1 MAQIAQFP
9 GLGMYDEGGKFEVKQ
24 EFIDAARAK
33 AIEEGKK
40 YYGDATNF
48 EVFRDGILNL
58 PDSAINF
65 VARGAEG
72 TGELF
77 AGLASLVMKGGQ
89 LATTTDPDKLT
100 QIMSEP
106 SFTKYMGAFKD
117 KIPTPNLY
125 ESDISGM
132 EDTEKAFGTAGY
144 YTSPVPMAPF
154 AKGIPYLFKAG
165 KAAKEGTEN
174 IIKDVANVITEGDS
188 GFRASAGNTK
198 RFPIQMGGPEKKL
211 IKGVNDTAEDIFSK
225 VDQNIIDNVDI
236 TSGFKYDK
244 GKKLSSYATPE
255 KKKLTLKLLKI
266 AENDKSNEVFG
277 VKFQNAY
284 KNYVLG
290 EDTAIPKDYFR
301 GGFQSYKKVAKNI
314 LSYKNQDPKI
324 LNIPNQQTVRV
335 SPDGTKVTQLVGNTA
350 GDPQTLWN
358 NIKIGKP
365 VTGDAKKRLRSEIIV
380 GDDTKNFRA
389 VKYEITQKD
398 KTVSSKLSTLK
409 NLFEE
414 STDNTHIYS
423 IDHIQAPRFGGANA
437 NKENLTFIMEG
448 PHNNLKNLPTS
459 KTLADDV
466 VKPKS
471 RFEDEVYKRATGLVD
486 AVASGNIKRAE
497 ELSKEI
503 FDLQNNFKNT
513 FKNVDFVVGE
523 AFTPVKTGEKTANYI
538 KYSDE
543 VGLNDEQK
551 KLVENLLPTYSN
563 RPNQG
568 VNVEKSIDR
577 LIDAYSQMAILTPGG
592 KISKGAAGQMYSG
605 KDGGMVEISHLTRP
619 L

>member
-1 MAQIAQFP
+1 MATEIEIKAKERKELLDEIARKRAAAARSEGIVRAAEEGQYGEVGQGGEKGPFDDEIIQDIMEYQAGDVSQLDLTKAQRQFQMP
-9 GLGMYDEGGKFEVKQ
+9 KSSIDKFMRRGLGFLFRKSPLGLALTYGPEV
-24 EFIDAARAK
+24 AK
-33 AIEEGKK
+33 SIKNLVMPADQMVTDTGM
-40 YYGDATNF
+40 
-48 EVFRDGILNL
+48 ILN
-58 PDSAINF
+58 
-65 VARGAEG
+65 
-72 TGELF
+72 
-77 AGLASLVMKGGQ
+77 
-89 LATTTDPDKLT
+89 
-100 QIMSEP
+100 
-106 SFTKYMGAFKD
+106 
-117 KIPTPNLY
+117 
-125 ESDISGM
+125 
-132 EDTEKAFGTAGY
+132 
-144 YTSPVPMAPF
+144 MA
-154 AKGIPYLFKAG
+154 
-165 KAAKEGTEN
+165 
-174 IIKDVANVITEGDS
+174 DD
-188 GFRASAGNTK
+188 TK

-211 IKGVNDTAEDIFSK
+211 IKGVNDTAEDVFSK
-225 VDQNIIDNVDI
+225 ADQKIIDEVDI
-236 TSGFKYDK
+236 VSGFKDANK
-244 GKKLSSYATPE
+244 TPSYATPD
-255 KKKLTLKLLKI
+255 KKKLTLKLLEI
-266 AENDKSNEVFG
+266 AKKDKSNEAFG

-290 EDTAIPKDYFR
+290 EDAAIPKDYFR
-301 GGFQSYKKVAKNI
+301 GGFQSYKKTAKNI
-314 LSYKNQDPKI
+314 LDYKGESSDI
-324 LNIPNQQTVRV
+324 LNISNPTTVRV
-335 SPDGTKVTQLVGNTA
+335 SSDGTKVTQLVGNTA

-358 NIKIGKP
+358 KVKVGQS

-398 KTVSSKLSTLK
+398 KVVSSKLSKLK

-471 RFEDEVYKRATGLVD
+471 RFEDEVYKKATGLVD
-486 AVASGNIKRAE
+486 AVANGNTKRAE

-523 AFTPVKTGEKTANYI
+523 AFTPIKTGEKTANYV
-538 KYSDE
+538 KYSDQ
-543 VGLNDEQK
+543 VGLNNKQK

-563 RPNQG
+563 RPNKG
-568 VNVEKSIDR
+568 VSVEKSIDR

-592 KISKGAAGQMYSG
+592 KISKGAAGQMATM
-605 KDGGMVEISHLTRP
+605 KDGGMIGISHLTRP

>member
-1 MAQIAQFP
+1 MATEIEIKAKERKELLDEIARKRAAAARSEGIVRAAEEGQYGEVGQGGEKGPFDDEIIQDIMEYQAGDVSQLDLTKAQRQFQMP
-9 GLGMYDEGGKFEVKQ
+9 KSSIDKFMRRGLGFLFRKSPLGLALTYGPEV
-24 EFIDAARAK
+24 AK
-33 AIEEGKK
+33 SIKNLVMPADQMVTDTGM
-40 YYGDATNF
+40 
-48 EVFRDGILNL
+48 ILN
-58 PDSAINF
+58 
-65 VARGAEG
+65 
-72 TGELF
+72 
-77 AGLASLVMKGGQ
+77 
-89 LATTTDPDKLT
+89 
-100 QIMSEP
+100 
-106 SFTKYMGAFKD
+106 
-117 KIPTPNLY
+117 
-125 ESDISGM
+125 
-132 EDTEKAFGTAGY
+132 
-144 YTSPVPMAPF
+144 MA
-154 AKGIPYLFKAG
+154 
-165 KAAKEGTEN
+165 
-174 IIKDVANVITEGDS
+174 DD
-188 GFRASAGNTK
+188 TK

-211 IKGVNDTAEDIFSK
+211 IKGVNDTAEDVFSK
-225 VDQNIIDNVDI
+225 ADQKIIDEVDI
-236 TSGFKYDK
+236 VSGFKDANK
-244 GKKLSSYATPE
+244 TPSYATPD
-255 KKKLTLKLLKI
+255 KKKLTLKLLEI
-266 AENDKSNEVFG
+266 AKKDKSNEAFG
-277 VKFQNAY
+277 IKFQNAY

-290 EDTAIPKDYFR
+290 EDAAIPKDYFR
-301 GGFQSYKKVAKNI
+301 GGFQSYKKTAKNI
-314 LSYKNQDPKI
+314 LDYKGESSDI
-324 LNIPNQQTVRV
+324 LNISNPTTVRV
-335 SPDGTKVTQLVGNTA
+335 SSDGTKVTQLVGNTA

-358 NIKIGKP
+358 KVKVGQS

-398 KTVSSKLSTLK
+398 KVVSSKLSKLK

-503 FDLQNNFKNT
+503 FDLQNNFKST

-563 RPNQG
+563 KPNQG
-568 VNVEKSIDR
+568 VSVEKSIDR
-577 LIDAYSQMAILTPGG
+577 LITMYGELASL
-592 KISKGAAGQMYSG
+592 KGAKLTAKEVGQASPM
-605 KDGGMVEISHLTRP
+605 KDGGMVGISHLIRP

>member
-1 MAQIAQFP
+1 MVDLKDTKTRQDILDEIKRKRAAAARSKGIVRAAEEGQYGDVGQGDEKGPFDDEIIQDIMEYQAGDVSQLDLTKAQRQFQMP
-9 GLGMYDEGGKFEVKQ
+9 KSSIDKFMKRGLGFLFRRSPLGLALTYGPEV
-24 EFIDAARAK
+24 AK
-33 AIEEGKK
+33 SIKNLVMPADQMVTDTGM
-40 YYGDATNF
+40 
-48 EVFRDGILNL
+48 ILN
-58 PDSAINF
+58 
-65 VARGAEG
+65 
-72 TGELF
+72 
-77 AGLASLVMKGGQ
+77 M
-89 LATTTDPDKLT
+89 TDD
-100 QIMSEP
+100 
-106 SFTKYMGAFKD
+106 
-117 KIPTPNLY
+117 
-125 ESDISGM
+125 
-132 EDTEKAFGTAGY
+132 
-144 YTSPVPMAPF
+144 
-154 AKGIPYLFKAG
+154 
-165 KAAKEGTEN
+165 
-174 IIKDVANVITEGDS
+174 
-188 GFRASAGNTK
+188 TK
-198 RFPIQMGGPEKKL
+198 RFPIQMGGPEQKL
-211 IKGVNDTAEDIFSK
+211 IKGVNDTVEDIFDE

-236 TSGFKYDK
+236 ISGYRDASKRI
-244 GKKLSSYATPE
+244 SYATPE
-255 KKKLTLKLLKI
+255 KKKLTLKLLKM
-266 AENDKSNEVFG
+266 AENDKSNEAFG

-290 EDTAIPKDYFR
+290 EDAAIPKDYFR
-301 GGFQSYKKVAKNI
+301 GGFQSYKKAAKSI

-324 LNIPNQQTVRV
+324 LNIPNPTTVRV
-335 SPDGTKVTQLVGNTA
+335 SPDGTKVTQLVGNVA

-358 NIKIGKP
+358 NIKVGEPI
-365 VTGDAKKRLRSEIIV
+365 TGDAKKRLRAEIIV
-380 GDDTKNFRA
+380 GDETKNFRA

-398 KTVSSKLSTLK
+398 KVVSSKLSKLK

-486 AVASGNIKRAE
+486 AVANGNTKRAE

-523 AFTPVKTGEKTANYI
+523 AFTPIKTGKKTAGYV
-538 KYSDE
+538 KYSDQ

-563 RPNQG
+563 RPNKG
-568 VNVEKSIDR
+568 VSVEKSIDR

-592 KISKGAAGQMYSG
+592 KISKGAAGQMATM
-605 KDGGMVEISHLTRP
+605 KDGGLVGISHLTRP

>member
-1 MAQIAQFP
+1 MATEIEIKAKERKEILDEIKRKRAAAAKSEGIIGAAERGEYGDVGQGGEKGPFDDEIIQDIMEYQAGDVSQLDLPKAQRGVLPQSSIDKFMKR
-9 GLGMYDEGGKFEVKQ
+9 GLGFFFRKSPLGLALTYGPEV
-24 EFIDAARAK
+24 ARSIKNLVMPADQMVTDT
-33 AIEEGKK
+33 GM
-40 YYGDATNF
+40 
-48 EVFRDGILNL
+48 ILN
-58 PDSAINF
+58 
-65 VARGAEG
+65 
-72 TGELF
+72 
-77 AGLASLVMKGGQ
+77 
-89 LATTTDPDKLT
+89 
-100 QIMSEP
+100 
-106 SFTKYMGAFKD
+106 
-117 KIPTPNLY
+117 
-125 ESDISGM
+125 
-132 EDTEKAFGTAGY
+132 
-144 YTSPVPMAPF
+144 MA
-154 AKGIPYLFKAG
+154 
-165 KAAKEGTEN
+165 
-174 IIKDVANVITEGDS
+174 DD
-188 GFRASAGNTK
+188 TK

-211 IKGVNDTAEDIFSK
+211 IKGVNDTAEDVFSK
-225 VDQNIIDNVDI
+225 ADQKIIDEIDI
-236 TSGFKYDK
+236 VSGFKDANK
-244 GKKLSSYATPE
+244 TPSYATPD
-255 KKKLTLKLLKI
+255 KKKLTLKLLEI
-266 AENDKSNEVFG
+266 AKKDKSNEAFG

-301 GGFQSYKKVAKNI
+301 GGFQSYKKTAKNI
-314 LSYKNQDPKI
+314 LDYKGESSDI
-324 LNIPNQQTVRV
+324 LNISNPTTVRV
-335 SPDGTKVTQLVGNTA
+335 SSDGTKVTQLVGNTA

-358 NIKIGKP
+358 KVKVGQSI
-365 VTGDAKKRLRSEIIV
+365 TGDAKKRLRSEITV

-398 KTVSSKLSTLK
+398 KVVSSKLSKLK

-471 RFEDEVYKRATGLVD
+471 RFEDEVYKKATGLVD
-486 AVASGNIKRAE
+486 AVANGNTKRAE

-523 AFTPVKTGEKTANYI
+523 AFVPIKTGEKTANYV
-538 KYSDE
+538 KYSDQ
-543 VGLNDEQK
+543 VGLNNKQK

-568 VNVEKSIDR
+568 ISVEKSIDR

-592 KISKGAAGQMYSG
+592 KISKGAAGQMATM
-605 KDGGMVEISHLTRP
+605 KNGGMMNINDITGP
-619 L
+619 LGKFSSQI

>member
-106 SFTKYMGAFKD
+106 SFTKYMGAFRD

-211 IKGVNDTAEDIFSK
+211 IKGVNDTAEDLFSK
-225 VDQNIIDNVDI
+225 ADQKIIDEIDI
-236 TSGFKYDK
+236 VSGFKDANK
-244 GKKLSSYATPE
+244 TPSYATPD
-255 KKKLTLKLLKI
+255 KKKLTLKLLEI
-266 AENDKSNEVFG
+266 AKKDKSNEAFG

-290 EDTAIPKDYFR
+290 EDAAIPKDYFR
-301 GGFQSYKKVAKNI
+301 GGFQSYKKTAKNI
-314 LSYKNQDPKI
+314 LDYKGESSDI
-324 LNIPNQQTVRV
+324 LNISNPTTVRV
-335 SPDGTKVTQLVGNTA
+335 SSDGTRVTQLVGNTA

-358 NIKIGKP
+358 NVKIGKP

-380 GDDTKNFRA
+380 GDETKNFRA

-398 KTVSSKLSTLK
+398 KDVSSKLSTLK

-448 PHNNLKNLPTS
+448 PHNNLKNLPAS

-486 AVASGNIKRAE
+486 AVANGNTKRAE

-523 AFTPVKTGEKTANYI
+523 AFTPIKTGEKTANYV
-538 KYSDE
+538 KYSDQ

-563 RPNQG
+563 RPNKG
-568 VNVEKSIDR
+568 VSVERSIDR
-577 LIDAYSQMAILTPGG
+577 LVTMYGELASL
-592 KISKGAAGQMYSG
+592 KGAKLTAKEVGQASPL
-605 KDGGMVEISHLTRP
+605 KDGGLVGINHLTRP

>member
-106 SFTKYMGAFKD
+106 SFTKYMGAFRD

-125 ESDISGM
+125 ESDISGV
-132 EDTEKAFGTAGY
+132 EDVEKAFGTAGY

-154 AKGIPYLFKAG
+154 AKGIPFLFKAG
-165 KAAKEGTEN
+165 KAAKEGTGN
-174 IIKDVANVITEGDS
+174 IVKDVVKSFTEGDS
-188 GFRASAGNTK
+188 GFRASAGK
-198 RFPIQMGGPEKKL
+198 GPEKKL

-225 VDQNIIDNVDI
+225 VDQNIIENVDI
-236 TSGFKYDK
+236 TSGFKYDQ

-266 AENDKSNEVFG
+266 AENDKSDEAFG
-277 VKFQNAY
+277 IKFKQAY

-290 EDTAIPKDYFR
+290 EDAAIPKDYFR
-301 GGFQSYKKVAKNI
+301 GGFQSYLKTAKSI
-314 LSYKNQDPKI
+314 LSYKNKDPKI
-324 LNIPNQQTVRV
+324 LNISNPTTVRV
-335 SPDGTKVTQLVGNTA
+335 SPDGTKVTQLTGNVG

-358 NIKIGKP
+358 NIKVGQP

-380 GDDTKNFRA
+380 GDETKNFRA

-398 KTVSSKLSTLK
+398 KDVSSKLSTLK

-437 NKENLTFIMEG
+437 NKENLIFIMEG

-459 KTLADDV
+459 KTLVDDV

-471 RFEDEVYKRATGLVD
+471 RFEDEIYKRATGLVD

-503 FDLQNNFKNT
+503 FDLQNNFKST

-568 VNVEKSIDR
+568 VSVERSIDR
-577 LIDAYSQMAILTPGG
+577 LITMYGELASLKGSKLTAKEVSQASPL
-592 KISKGAAGQMYSG
+592 
-605 KDGGMVEISHLTRP
+605 KDGGLVGISHLTRP

>member
-1 MAQIAQFP
+1 MATEIEIKAKERKELLDEIARKRAAAARSEGIVRAAEEGQYGEVGQGGEKGPFDDEIIQDIMEYQAGDVSQLDLTKAQRQFQMP
-9 GLGMYDEGGKFEVKQ
+9 KSSIDKFMRRGLGFLFRKSPVGLALTYGPEV
-24 EFIDAARAK
+24 AK
-33 AIEEGKK
+33 SIKNLVMPADQMVTDTGM
-40 YYGDATNF
+40 
-48 EVFRDGILNL
+48 ILNMV
-58 PDSAINF
+58 D
-65 VARGAEG
+65 
-72 TGELF
+72 
-77 AGLASLVMKGGQ
+77 
-89 LATTTDPDKLT
+89 D
-100 QIMSEP
+100 
-106 SFTKYMGAFKD
+106 
-117 KIPTPNLY
+117 
-125 ESDISGM
+125 
-132 EDTEKAFGTAGY
+132 
-144 YTSPVPMAPF
+144 
-154 AKGIPYLFKAG
+154 
-165 KAAKEGTEN
+165 
-174 IIKDVANVITEGDS
+174 
-188 GFRASAGNTK
+188 TK

-211 IKGVNDTAEDIFSK
+211 IKGVNDTAEDVFSK
-225 VDQNIIDNVDI
+225 ADQKIIDEIDI
-236 TSGFKYDK
+236 VSGFKDANK
-244 GKKLSSYATPE
+244 TPSYATPD
-255 KKKLTLKLLKI
+255 KKKLTLKLLKM
-266 AENDKSNEVFG
+266 AENDKSNEAFG

-290 EDTAIPKDYFR
+290 EDAAIPKDYFR
-301 GGFQSYKKVAKNI
+301 GGFQSYKKAAKSI

-324 LNIPNQQTVRV
+324 LNISNPTTVRV
-335 SPDGTKVTQLVGNTA
+335 SPDGTKVTQLVGNVA

-568 VNVEKSIDR
+568 VSVEKSIDR

-619 L
+619 LGNF

>member
-106 SFTKYMGAFKD
+106 SFTKYMGAFRD

-125 ESDISGM
+125 ESDISGV
-132 EDTEKAFGTAGY
+132 EDVEKAFGTAGY

-154 AKGIPYLFKAG
+154 AKGIPFLFKAG
-165 KAAKEGTEN
+165 KAAKEGTGN
-174 IIKDVANVITEGDS
+174 IVKDVVKSFTEGDS
-188 GFRASAGNTK
+188 GFRASAGK
-198 RFPIQMGGPEKKL
+198 VPEKKL

-225 VDQNIIDNVDI
+225 VDQNIIENVDI
-236 TSGFKYDK
+236 TSGFKYDQ

-266 AENDKSNEVFG
+266 AENDKSDEAFG
-277 VKFQNAY
+277 IKFKQAY

-290 EDTAIPKDYFR
+290 EDAAIPKDYFR
-301 GGFQSYKKVAKNI
+301 GGFQSYLKTAKSI
-314 LSYKNQDPKI
+314 LSYKNKDPKI
-324 LNIPNQQTVRV
+324 LNISNPTTVRV
-335 SPDGTKVTQLVGNTA
+335 SPDGTKVTQLTGNVG

-358 NIKIGKP
+358 NIKVGQP

-380 GDDTKNFRA
+380 GDETKNFRA

-398 KTVSSKLSTLK
+398 KDVSSKLSTLK

-437 NKENLTFIMEG
+437 NKENLIFIMEG

-459 KTLADDV
+459 KTLVDDV

-471 RFEDEVYKRATGLVD
+471 RFEDEIYKRATGLVD

-568 VNVEKSIDR
+568 VSVERSIDR
-577 LIDAYSQMAILTPGG
+577 LITMYGELASLKGSKLTAKEVSQASPL
-592 KISKGAAGQMYSG
+592 
-605 KDGGMVEISHLTRP
+605 KDGGLVGISHLTRP

>member
-1 MAQIAQFP
+1 MAE
-9 GLGMYDEGGKFEVKQ
+9 GLEYLTK
-24 EFIDAARAK
+24 FIDPSIRQRFSPVVQGIAR
-33 AIEEGKK
+33 
-40 YYGDATNF
+40 
-48 EVFRDGILNL
+48 
-58 PDSAINF
+58 
-65 VARGAEG
+65 
-72 TGELF
+72 LF
-77 AGLASLVMKGGQ
+77 APTPYTPTATKDLLTSTANINRTGIKPIIDSTGRFLTTGVTQALEANPAFRPVVKGAKLASN
-89 LATTTDPDKLT
+89 LA
-100 QIMSEP
+100 EE
-106 SFTKYMGAFKD
+106 A
-117 KIPTPNLY
+117 
-125 ESDISGM
+125 
-132 EDTEKAFGTAGY
+132 
-144 YTSPVPMAPF
+144 
-154 AKGIPYLFKAG
+154 
-165 KAAKEGTEN
+165 
-174 IIKDVANVITEGDS
+174 IKKT
-188 GFRASAGNTK
+188 TK
-198 RFPIQMGGPEKKL
+198 RFPIQMGGPEQKL
-211 IKGVNDTAEDIFSK
+211 IKGVNDTAEDIFDE

-236 TSGFKYDK
+236 ISGYRDASKRI
-244 GKKLSSYATPE
+244 SYATPE
-255 KKKLTLKLLKI
+255 KKKLTLKLLKM
-266 AENDKSNEVFG
+266 AENDKSNEAFG

-290 EDTAIPKDYFR
+290 EDAAIPKDYFR
-301 GGFQSYKKVAKNI
+301 GGFQSYKKAAKSI

-324 LNIPNQQTVRV
+324 LNISNPTTVRV
-335 SPDGTKVTQLVGNTA
+335 SPDGTKVTQLVGNVA

-358 NIKIGKP
+358 NIKVGEL
-365 VTGDAKKRLRSEIIV
+365 VTGDAKKRLRSEIVV
-380 GDDTKNFRA
+380 GDEIKNFRA

-398 KTVSSKLSTLK
+398 KVVSSKLSTLK

-471 RFEDEVYKRATGLVD
+471 RFEDEVYKKATGLVD
-486 AVASGNIKRAE
+486 AVANGNNKRAE
-497 ELSKEI
+497 EISKEI
-503 FDLQNNFKNT
+503 FDLQNNFKST

-523 AFTPVKTGEKTANYI
+523 AFVPIKTGKKTANYV
-538 KYSDE
+538 KYSDQ

-568 VNVEKSIDR
+568 VSVEKSIDR